1 MPVRQRKKKTAEPKP
16 PKEKLITRST
26 IMSDY
31 GWTATLIKKYLPP
44 PQLKTN
50 PNYHTA
56 APMQLW
62 PESLVLET
70 MMTPEFQTDFLKLQD
85 SRNVQ
90 KQREEE
96 KKQRVRD
103 VLMQYDLNALILK
116 ARTLDRHFVLHY
128 GPTNSGK
135 TYQSIEAL
143 KKARSG
149 VYLGPLRLLAL
160 EVFDTLNDAGVAC
173 SLLTGEESIEVPSAG
188 ITASTI
194 EMLNTN
200 RRYDVA
206 VIDEAQI
213 IADRDRGGA
222 WTKAILA
229 VNAKEVHLC
238 FAPEALD
245 FYKLLLHDCE
255 TDYEVVEHKRL
266 TPLVYSGSVKALSCV
281 SPGDCFVCFSRRTA
295 LNISATLEKKYHV
308 KASVIYGALP
318 PASRREE
325 IRKFASGQTSV
336 VVATDAIGMG
346 VSLPIKRIIFC
357 ETTKFDGIERR
368 PLTTGE
374 VNQIAGR
381 AGRYGKFDKGE
392 VLVVGSSTLIQE
404 KLNQP
409 TPPISKIVI
418 PFPNEVIESGIK
430 LSRLLSVWQEP
441 PESQVI
447 AYEDVSEP
455 LELLK
460 ALGPLAKQM
469 TPEQVFNCIRCPVD
483 TQNAALVNYWYFCCA
498 AYAKGTSMPFPVAG
512 TDTLEDCELR
522 YKQFDVLHQ
531 MMRRCGVELDT
542 SEARKTLC
550 KQINKLLKEKRKNYG
565 NECRICGEE
574 LPLGY
579 RYSICK
585 DCYESGRFMRY

>member
-206 VIDEAQI
+206 VIDEAQL

-222 WTKAILA
+222 WTK
-229 VNAKEVHLC
+229 
-238 FAPEALD
+238 
-245 FYKLLLHDCE
+245 
-255 TDYEVVEHKRL
+255 
-266 TPLVYSGSVKALSCV
+266 
-281 SPGDCFVCFSRRTA
+281 
-295 LNISATLEKKYHV
+295 
-308 KASVIYGALP
+308 
-318 PASRREE
+318 E
-325 IRKFASGQTSV
+325 I
-336 VVATDAIGMG
+336 
-346 VSLPIKRIIFC
+346 
-357 ETTKFDGIERR
+357 
-368 PLTTGE
+368 
-374 VNQIAGR
+374 GR
-381 AGRYGKFDKGE
+381 A
-392 VLVVGSSTLIQE
+392 S
-404 KLNQP
+404 
-409 TPPISKIVI
+409 
-418 PFPNEVIESGIK
+418 
-430 LSRLLSVWQEP
+430 
-441 PESQVI
+441 
-447 AYEDVSEP
+447 
-455 LELLK
+455 
-460 ALGPLAKQM
+460 
-469 TPEQVFNCIRCPVD
+469 
-483 TQNAALVNYWYFCCA
+483 
-498 AYAKGTSMPFPVAG
+498 
-512 TDTLEDCELR
+512 
-522 YKQFDVLHQ
+522 
-531 MMRRCGVELDT
+531 
-542 SEARKTLC
+542 
-550 KQINKLLKEKRKNYG
+550 
-565 NECRICGEE
+565 CRE
-574 LPLGY
+574 
-579 RYSICK
+579 RV
-585 DCYESGRFMRY
+585 

>member
-1 MPVRQRKKKTAEPKP
+1 MPARQRKKKTAEPKP

-206 VIDEAQI
+206 VIDEAQL
-213 IADRDRGGA
+213 IANRDRGGA

-266 TPLVYSGSVKALSCV
+266 TPLVYSGSIKALSCV
-281 SPGDCFVCFSRRTA
+281 VAQYLGDIREKVPCQSKRHLWCAAACVPPRRD
-295 LNISATLEKKYHV
+295 S
-308 KASVIYGALP
+308 
-318 PASRREE
+318 E
-325 IRKFASGQTSV
+325 IRV
-336 VVATDAIGMG
+336 W
-346 VSLPIKRIIFC
+346 PN
-357 ETTKFDGIERR
+357 ERCGGDR
-368 PLTTGE
+368 
-374 VNQIAGR
+374 R
-381 AGRYGKFDKGE
+381 HRYGRESPHQAHHLLRNDK
-392 VLVVGSSTLIQE
+392 
-404 KLNQP
+404 
-409 TPPISKIVI
+409 
-418 PFPNEVIESGIK
+418 
-430 LSRLLSVWQEP
+430 
-441 PESQVI
+441 
-447 AYEDVSEP
+447 
-455 LELLK
+455 
-460 ALGPLAKQM
+460 
-469 TPEQVFNCIRCPVD
+469 IR
-483 TQNAALVNYWYFCCA
+483 
-498 AYAKGTSMPFPVAG
+498 
-512 TDTLEDCELR
+512 R
-522 YKQFDVLHQ
+522 Y
-531 MMRRCGVELDT
+531 
-542 SEARKTLC
+542 
-550 KQINKLLKEKRKNYG
+550 
-565 NECRICGEE
+565 
-574 LPLGY
+574 
-579 RYSICK
+579 
-585 DCYESGRFMRY
+585 